1 MGVGEAQ
8 YYLQEVKTLDGC
20 VLDTTKYDAVFK
32 QSDYTTKTYIKSF
45 DVENLTTDFE
55 FNKTDVTGDK
65 EVEGAQL
72 TITDEEGNVV
82 DQWTSTDKV
91 HSIEGLVVGK
101 TYILSETVTA
111 KDYVKATD
119 SYNERQTSIIY

>member
-1 MGVGEAQ
+1 M
-8 YYLQEVKTLDGC
+8 YL
-20 VLDTTKYDAVFK
+20 K

-72 TITDEEGNVV
+72 TVTDEEVM
-82 DQWTSTDKV
+82 
-91 HSIEGLVVGK
+91 
-101 TYILSETVTA
+101 
-111 KDYVKATD
+111 
-119 SYNERQTSIIY
+119 